1 MTVATLALRV
11 MKMAFLIPL
20 EAIQCCKL
28 IMARMCNM
36 CDMYVQQYISV
47 SFSPRI
53 ISL

>member
-1 MTVATLALRV
+1 MTVATLAPHV

-28 IMARMCNM
+28 IMARMCIM
-36 CDMYVQQYISV
+36 RDMYVQQLI